1 MNNYWMTNKAM
12 ELIASRRS
20 TQLSMSSIRQSAS
33 DARSIRSLQLIL
45 FSFGRGGFPMTVGRV
60 ALLVGVAVLV
70 LVANVAA
77 SILYMVVYGHVIDP
91 GHDPQYYN
99 DHIQVAGPYC
109 SIVAGIPLMFLAGW
123 WVAGWWRRAL
133 GVRAAWIVWLAYT
146 VIDLAI
152 LLAAGMSIGVGL
164 LFVVSFATKLAA
176 VHFGARLRI
185 ARPAEPDAAADGGGV

>member
-1 MNNYWMTNKAM
+1 
-12 ELIASRRS
+12 
-20 TQLSMSSIRQSAS
+20 
-33 DARSIRSLQLIL
+33 
-45 FSFGRGGFPMTVGRV
+45 MTVGRV
-60 ALLVGVAVLV
+60 ALLVGVAVSV

-77 SILYMVVYGHVIDP
+77 SILYMVVYGYIIDP
-91 GHDPQYYN
+91 GHDPQYYD

-133 GVRAAWIVWLAYT
+133 GVRAAWIVWLAYA

-152 LLAAGMSIGVGL
+152 LLAAGMSLGVAL

-176 VHFGARLRI
+176 AHFGASRRL
-185 ARPAEPDAAADGGGV
+185 ARPASAPQGEHDGSG